1 MASHDTSLRA
11 DELRSEGRAAVEPGE
26 RAPGSGA
33 AGTLDMAED
42 RGARAMAPRALRTVA
57 AGSCAA
63 CALVAAATLVPA
75 DLGAQSIRYPAT
87 KKVEVVDDYHGTQ
100 VADPYRWLEDTN
112 AAETA
117 AWIEAQNAVTFDYL
131 GGIVEREAIR
141 ARLTEL
147 WDFPRHGTP
156 YREGGKIFFFKND
169 GLQNQS
175 VLYVQE
181 SLDGE
186 ARVLLDPNTLSD
198 DGTVALSM
206 TAVSPDG
213 RYLAYGTSSGGSD
226 WQEFHVRD
234 IETGRDLSD
243 RIQWVKFSG
252 ATWTKDGKGFFYAR
266 YDEPVEGDAL
276 LVANRNQKLYYHVVG
291 TPQSEDR
298 LVYER
303 PDQPEWGFSTS
314 LSDDGRYLVVYV
326 THGTDERNR
335 VYVKDLG
342 DPMAPNLDAPITPLL
357 DDFDATYIVVDI
369 LPSESGAAPT
379 IYVRTNKDAPRGR
392 IVAFPLDDP
401 APENWRTIVAE
412 GDDVLQWASHIG
424 GRLVGGYL
432 VDASSRVR
440 FFALDG
446 AALGELPL
454 PGIGSVGGF
463 SGRPEDTE
471 VFYAFTSFAQP
482 STIYRYDLTTGE
494 NTIFHAPDV
503 AFDPSRYVTKQ
514 VFYTSKDGTRVPMF
528 ITHREGIELDGSN
541 PTYLYG
547 YGGFNISLTPSFS
560 VANLVWLEMGGVYA
574 MPNLRGGGEYGREWH
589 HAGTKERKQNVFD
602 DFIAAAE
609 YLIREGYTN
618 PSKLAIGGGS
628 NGGLLVGAVMNQRPD
643 LFAVAHPAVGVMD
656 MLRFHKFTIGW
667 AWVSDYGSAEDPEM
681 FPHLYAYSPYHN
693 LKPGTCYPATLVTTG
708 DHDDRVV
715 PGHSFKYAARL
726 QEAQSCDRPTLIRIE
741 TRAGHGA
748 GKPTSKQIEEA
759 ADVLAFR
766 LRNLGMRLPEAFG
779 VAGVMD

>member
-1 MASHDTSLRA
+1 MSIQDTSSREETIVTRA
-11 DELRSEGRAAVEPGE
+11 RAAG
-26 RAPGSGA
+26 G
-33 AGTLDMAED
+33 
-42 RGARAMAPRALRTVA
+42 
-57 AGSCAA
+57 CAA
-63 CALVAAATLVPA
+63 CALVVAAALSPA
-75 DLGAQSIRYPAT
+75 DAAAQTIRYPET
-87 KKVEVVDDYHGTQ
+87 KKVDVVDDYHGTR

-112 AAETA
+112 APETQ
-117 AWIEAQNAVTFDYL
+117 AWISAQNALTFGYL
-131 GGIVEREAIR
+131 ATIPEREAIR

-147 WDFPRHGTP
+147 WNYPRHGTP

-186 ARVLLDPNTLSD
+186 ARVLLDPNKLSE
-198 DGTVALSM
+198 DGTVALST

-213 RYLAYGTSSGGSD
+213 RYLAYGVSSGGSD

-234 IETGRDLSD
+234 IATGRDLPD

-252 ATWTKDGKGFFYAR
+252 ATWTKDGKGFFYSR
-266 YDEPVEGDAL
+266 YDEPKEGDAL

-291 TPQSEDR
+291 TPQAEDR
-298 LVYER
+298 LIYER
-303 PDQPEWGFSTS
+303 PDQPEWSFGTD
-314 LSDDGRYLVVYV
+314 LTHDGRYLIVYV
-326 THGTDERNR
+326 FHGTDERER
-335 VYVKDLG
+335 IYVMDLG
-342 DPMAPNLDAPITPLL
+342 DPMAPDLDAPITPVL
-357 DDFDATYIVVDI
+357 DEFDASYSVIAV
-369 LPSESGAAPT
+369 LPPADGSGAAPT
-379 IYVRTNKDAPRGR
+379 VYVHTDNGAPRGR

-401 APENWRTIVAE
+401 SPAKWRTIVPE
-412 GDDVLQWASHIG
+412 GDDAMQWASYIG
-424 GRLVGGYL
+424 GRLVVGYL
-432 VDASSRVR
+432 ADASSRVR
-440 FFALDG
+440 FYALDG
-446 AALGELPL
+446 AALGELAL

-471 VFYAFTSFAQP
+471 VFYSFTSFAQP
-482 STIYRYDLTTGE
+482 TTIYRYDLEKGE
-494 NTIFHAPDV
+494 GSVFHAPEV
-503 AFDPSRYVTKQ
+503 AFDPSLYETKQ

-528 ITHREGIELDGSN
+528 ITHRKGIKLDGSN

-547 YGGFNISLTPSFS
+547 YGGFNIPMTPSFS

-589 HAGTKERKQNVFD
+589 QAGTKERKQNVFD

-609 YLIREGYTN
+609 YLIREGYTS

-628 NGGLLVGAVMNQRPD
+628 NGGLLVGAVMHQRPD

-667 AWVSDYGSAEDPEM
+667 AWVSDYGSSEDPAM
-681 FPHLYAYSPYHN
+681 FPYLYAYSPYHN
-693 LKPGTCYPATLVTTG
+693 LKPGVCYPATLVTTG

-715 PGHSFKYAARL
+715 PGHSFKFAARL
-726 QEAQSCDRPTLIRIE
+726 QESQSCARPTLIRIE

-748 GKPTSKQIEEA
+748 GKPTSKAIEEA

-766 LRNLGMRLPEAFG
+766 VRNLGVELPAGFG
-779 VAGVMD
+779 GRGVME